1 MDMSRSYFWAVH
13 ETLRGVGI
21 VFDRY
26 HIMALMNKA
35 IDDFRRQYQRELEA
49 LDKRTIKGARFLL
62 LANYDSLD
70 SAKKE
75 RLEALLEVNQPL
87 YTIYSMKEQLRLF
100 WELEN
105 YQQARMFLETW
116 CKDAR
121 ETGIKHLIKV
131 ANTLGAFQTTLLN
144 YFKYPITNAVTEGI
158 VNKIKT
164 LKRQA
169 YGYRD
174 IEYFK
179 LRLYHLHNQRYSLS
193 G

>member
-13 ETLRGVGI
+13 ETLPGVEI

-35 IDDFRRQYQRELEA
+35 IDDFRREYQRELEV
-49 LDKRTIKGARFLL
+49 LDKRTIKGSRFLL

-70 SAKKE
+70 TAKKE
-75 RLEALLEVNQPL
+75 RLDALLEINQPL
-87 YTIYSMKEQLRLF
+87 YTIHSMKEQLRLF
-100 WELEN
+100 WEFEN
-105 YQQARMFLETW
+105 YKKARTFLETW
-116 CKDAR
+116 CKDAS
-121 ETGIKHLIKV
+121 ETGIEHLTKV
-131 ANTLGAFQTTLLN
+131 ANTLAAFKTTLLN
-144 YFKYPITNAVTEGI
+144 YFKYRITNAVTEGI

-169 YGYRD
+169 YGFRD
-174 IEYFK
+174 MEYFK